1 MNFYNNKNVY
11 EVSKKIATV
20 LKLYPG
26 DEVANE
32 SIQFNTELLHYYSV
46 WDMNSEEDKIIITVM
61 SLLIV
66 LIVYFGINFKMTFS
80 NSTYSLIFVTL
91 CATWLFSII
100 YMLRNKTYYYVD
112 KADYKYLIRKKDLNS
127 KEEKDD
133 SERFIADHIR
143 YDDKDID
150 ILNGIDL
157 LFSLPN
163 NKIINK
169 RIKNKVLNYSKY
181 QIDSIQNITNF
192 IGIKIYKIIFKNNKS
207 KVIIT
212 FNNL

>member
-1 MNFYNNKNVY
+1 M
-11 EVSKKIATV
+11 KKEIITI
-20 LKLYPG
+20 KYPLRYL
-26 DEVANE
+26 E
-32 SIQFNTELLHYYSV
+32 Q
-46 WDMNSEEDKIIITVM
+46 III
-61 SLLIV
+61 LGLI
-66 LIVYFGINFKMTFS
+66 IYFIINYKVTFN
-80 NSTYSLIFVTL
+80 NSIYSLIFVIL
-91 CATWLFSII
+91 CITELFSII

-143 YDDKDID
+143 YDDEDID

>member
-1 MNFYNNKNVY
+1 M
-11 EVSKKIATV
+11 KKEIITI
-20 LKLYPG
+20 KYPLRYL
-26 DEVANE
+26 E
-32 SIQFNTELLHYYSV
+32 Q
-46 WDMNSEEDKIIITVM
+46 III
-61 SLLIV
+61 LGLI
-66 LIVYFGINFKMTFS
+66 IYFIINYKVTFN
-80 NSTYSLIFVTL
+80 NSIYSLIFVIL
-91 CATWLFSII
+91 CITELFSII
-100 YMLRNKTYYYVD
+100 YLLRNKTYYYID
-112 KADYKYLIRKKDLNS
+112 KADYKYLIKRKDLNS
-127 KEEKDD
+127 REEKED